1 MGEISRY
8 LFLAGA
14 LPFLVLGVAHALA
27 TPLHPAQSRGLSP
40 RDPAV
45 RDAMQR
51 DFIMLTRRTNVWLAW
66 VGFNLSH
73 SLGAVLFGAFVV
85 LIARSQAT
93 FEAQATLF
101 LPLAVL
107 VSGLYLALAIRF
119 WFRTPI
125 IGVALSSVCFVG
137 SWALF
142 LLRG

>member
-1 MGEISRY
+1 MVEISRY

-14 LPFLVLGVAHALA
+14 LPFLFLGVAHALA
-27 TPLHPAQSRGLSP
+27 TQLHPEQSRGLSP

-45 RDAMQR
+45 RSAMLR
-51 DFIMLTRRTNVWLAW
+51 DFIVLTRRTNVWLAW

-73 SLGAVLFGAFVV
+73 SLGAVLFGAVVV
-85 LIARSQAT
+85 LIARNQAS
-93 FEAQATLF
+93 FAAQAGLF
-101 LPLAVL
+101 LPLAVI
-107 VSGLYLALAIRF
+107 VSGLYLVLAILF

-125 IGVALSSVCFVG
+125 IGVALSSVCFAL